1 MFLLK
6 LSGQKW
12 KVPSNVPDA
21 CRVLI
26 KSSDQGNHPTAFC
39 LVELSYIVVHSGK
52 DVQWQP
58 GGTGIGGFGSFGRL
72 VGLLVGCE
80 ALKSRWLRRDGS
92 ELYFRRFFCRD
103 IVELEEFLGAEA
115 ERTGNEQIGEYLN
128 GFIEVGDGAVVALP
142 HAADLI
148 LGGGELG

>member
-1 MFLLK
+1 M
-6 LSGQKW
+6 
-12 KVPSNVPDA
+12 PSNVPDA

-39 LVELSYIVVHSGK
+39 LVESGNIVVHGWL

-58 GGTGIGGFGSFGRL
+58 KGTGIGGFGSFGRL
-72 VGLLVGCE
+72 VGLLVRCE

-92 ELYFRRFFCRD
+92 ELYFRRFFRRG
-103 IVELEEFLGAEA
+103 IVELEELLGAEA
-115 ERTGNEQIGEYLN
+115 ERTGDEQIGEDLN
-128 GFIEVGDGAVVALP
+128 GFVEVCDGAVVALP
-142 HAADLI
+142 HAAYLI